1 MTVRKRDI
9 FDAIEKGDPR
19 LVKALAMTGADL
31 DVRTPGGRSVL
42 QVAVSNGNA
51 AVLSA
56 LLELGCDIN
65 EQDSNTEMN
74 LLEWLLYNVWNTR
87 LSAKEEGI
95 ALLLIKEGL
104 EIRENAFLANAR
116 EKVPERFIQVEELMM
131 NCRNL
136 QAADE
141 GKTVPTGYEFDI

>member
-42 QVAVSNGNA
+42 QVAISNGNA

>member
-9 FDAIEKGDPR
+9 FDAIVKGDPR

-31 DVRTPGGRSVL
+31 DAKTPGGRSVL
-42 QVAVSNGNA
+42 QVAVLIGNA

-74 LLEWLLYNVWNTR
+74 LLEWLLYNIWNTR

-104 EIRENAFLANAR
+104 EVRENALLANAR
-116 EKVPERFIQVEELMM
+116 EKVPERFLQVEELIM

-141 GKTVPTGYEFDI
+141 GRTVPTGYEFDI

>member
-42 QVAVSNGNA
+42 QVAVLIGNA

-74 LLEWLLYNVWNTR
+74 LLEWLLYNVWNTH

>member
-74 LLEWLLYNVWNTR
+74 LLEWLLYNVRNTR
-87 LSAKEEGI
+87 LTAKEEGI

-104 EIRENAFLANAR
+104 EIRESAFLANAR
-116 EKVPERFIQVEELMM
+116 EKVPERFVQVEELMM